1 MNLIHLRV
9 LKTAISDH
17 MKWNRFIN
25 TALLQSTEISLT
37 VNMHYDLSHFPC
49 AILASYYG
57 TVCNSHFDSG
67 L

>member
-25 TALLQSTEISLT
+25 TALLQSTEISPT
-37 VNMHYDLSHFPC
+37 VNIHS
-49 AILASYYG
+49 I
-57 TVCNSHFDSG
+57 
-67 L
+67 